1 MRNRFKDVCRRKK
14 LDYQKRNRDELVASR
29 SNMNLFWRTVKKF
42 RFKKANI
49 FSSIKPQ
56 QWISHFKNLLCIPN
70 LDYLTESIDDYRED
84 GAFNDIFNQEFTM
97 SELQN
102 SIKCLKLGKSGG
114 PDGLV
119 AEMII
124 NTTNGI
130 STILLPLFNKILTL
144 GEYPENWSLSILC
157 PIHKSGSMSD
167 PNNFRGVSLIDILN
181 KILTGMMYNRIYN
194 WAEDNSKLS
203 ESQAGFRKG
212 YSTIDNIF
220 TLMSLGQKYLSKKGG
235 RFYCLFV
242 DFSKAFDRIDHKIL
256 INSLIKKGFHGRMLK
271 LLIAMYSNLCSCVK
285 IDNQKCTSH
294 FKCNIGTR
302 QGCKLSTILFI
313 LLLMT

>member
-1 MRNRFKDVCRRKK
+1 MG
-14 LDYQKRNRDELVASR
+14 
-29 SNMNLFWRTVKKF
+29 TVKSLNL
-42 RFKKANI
+42 KKANI
-49 FSSIKPQ
+49 FNSIKPQ

-70 LDYLTESIDDYRED
+70 LDYLTESIDEYRED
-84 GAFNDIFNQEFTM
+84 GAFNDMFNEELTM

-102 SIKCLKLGKSGG
+102 SIKSLKLGKSGG

-124 NTTNGI
+124 NTTNVI
-130 STILLPLFNKILTL
+130 STILLPLLNKILTF

-167 PNNFRGVSLIDILN
+167 SNNFRGVSLIDILN
-181 KILTGMMYNRIYN
+181 KILTGIIYNRIYK

-212 YSTIDNIF
+212 YSTTDNIF
-220 TLMSLGQKYLSKKGG
+220 TLMSLGQKYLSKKVG

-242 DFSKAFDRIDHKIL
+242 DFSKAFDRIDRKIL
-256 INSLIKKGFHGRMLK
+256 INSLVKKRFHGKMLK
-271 LLIAMYSNLCSCVK
+271 LLIAMNSNLCSCVK

-294 FKCNIGTR
+294 FKCNIGNR
-302 QGCKLSTILFI
+302 QVCKLSTILF
-313 LLLMT
+313 LFLLMT